1 MIAKKEQV
9 ITEQEAVETTSTT
22 QDATKQ
28 EMNEGYIAP
37 KPIANKRIANLIEQS
52 NYISRDL
59 SWMQFNRRVLDQ
71 VRIPHRN
78 IYDQLK
84 FMAITASNLD
94 EFFMIRIGSL
104 YNYIDYGK
112 ERIDYSGL
120 REKPFKKLLFEEIQ
134 EFAEKQRSHFKEVL
148 KPQFKENGFQV
159 LGIDELTDT
168 EKDEVALYFMR
179 TIFPMLTPMVYDNYR
194 TFPVLMNKVLTFGV
208 VTRNLQSIDKDERRF
223 SFVQIPQN
231 LPRFYEFEREDD
243 EVIFVPIERII
254 RWQISKLYRNID
266 IVSVSLF
273 RVTRDGDISLEESDD
288 IEADFIDEIKQKIKT
303 RKTGRVVRIEV
314 EDGYS
319 EWLMKNLKR
328 RWQLD
333 DDNIFV
339 NDTLLDYTCLFRIA
353 GHENFK
359 DKYAP
364 VHPPILPI
372 GLLEPDVDYFEY
384 LKESDMLLHHPYH
397 SIEPLLQILEAAAE
411 DPDVLAIKITIYRLA
426 KQSRVTSALQKAAE
440 NGKHVSVLFELKAR
454 FDEENNIREAER
466 LQKAGCY
473 VIHGIGRYKT
483 HTKMLLIVRKEEQSV
498 TRYVHLASG
507 NYNESTSKLYTDI
520 GMLTTNET
528 YAHDVSEFFNVI
540 TGHSQPHH
548 YEYLLTA
555 PRDLRNELIKLIQTE
570 AKNAQKGLPSGIVMK
585 MNSLEDKRM
594 IDELYA
600 ASKAGVQ
607 IKLIVRGICC
617 IRPQRVGLSENIE
630 VKSIVGD
637 YLEHSRLFYFHSGGD
652 PKIYAGSADSMVRS
666 FDRRIESVFLM
677 VDESVKKQAMH
688 ILDYNLRDNVNT
700 YMMQED
706 GSFMKTKVQGEE
718 EPFDL
723 HKEFFIVNEQAILD
737 TTLF

>member
-9 ITEQEAVETTSTT
+9 IEPEKEGVEAENEQPGVE
-22 QDATKQ
+22 QRRD
-28 EMNEGYIAP
+28 GYIAT
-37 KPIANKRIANLIEQS
+37 KPIINKRVAALIEQS

-71 VRIPHRN
+71 ARIAQRN

-94 EFFMIRIGSL
+94 EFFMIRVGSL

-120 REKPFKKLLFEEIQ
+120 REKPFKKLLFEEIHEFIQ
-134 EFAEKQRSHFKEVL
+134 EQGSHFKQVL
-148 KPQFKENGFQV
+148 QPKFKESGFQV
-159 LGIDELTDT
+159 LGIDELTDE
-168 EKDEVALYFMR
+168 EKEEVAVYFIR

-208 VTRNLQSIDKDERRF
+208 VTRNLQSTDKDEQRF

-243 EVIFVPIERII
+243 EVVFVPIERII
-254 RWQISKLYRNID
+254 RWKINKLYRNID
-266 IVSVSLF
+266 IASVSLF
-273 RVTRDGDISLEESDD
+273 RITRNGDISLEESDD

-314 EDGYS
+314 EEGYS

-333 DDNIFV
+333 DDNVFV
-339 NDTLLDYTCLFRIA
+339 NDTLLDYTSLFQIA
-353 GHENFK
+353 GHEDFR
-359 DKYAP
+359 DKL
-364 VHPPILPI
+364 PPAYPAILPL
-372 GLLEPDVDYFEY
+372 GLIEPDVDYFEY
-384 LKESDMLLHHPYH
+384 LKDNDILLHHPYH
-397 SIEPLLQILEAAAE
+397 SIEPLLQILEASAE

-426 KQSRVTSALQKAAE
+426 KHSRVTSALQKAAE

-454 FDEENNIREAER
+454 FDEENNIQEAER
-466 LQKAGCY
+466 LQRAGCY

-555 PRDLRNELIKLIQTE
+555 PRDLRNEFIKLVQNE
-570 AKNAQKGLPSGIVMK
+570 AKNAQKGLTSGIVMK
-585 MNSLEDKRM
+585 MNSLEDKRI

-600 ASKAGVQ
+600 ASKAGVP

-617 IRPQRVGLSENIE
+617 IRPQRIGLSENIE

-637 YLEHSRLFYFHSGGD
+637 YLEHSRLFYFHNDGD
-652 PKIYAGSADSMVRS
+652 PKIYGGSADSMVRS

-688 ILDYNLRDNVNT
+688 ILDFNLRDNVNS

-706 GSFMKTKVQGEE
+706 GNFIKTRVSKQEV
-718 EPFDL
+718 PFNL
-723 HKEFFIVNEQAILD
+723 HTEFFTVDEKTILE
-737 TTLF
+737 TKLF